1 MNKYQ
6 VYLTTNE
13 TIFIEADGFRMYF
26 DVGAV
31 RFYKGDCDNV
41 IAVFVLS
48 NICGFEK
55 VDEFDDEEDNNGQQ

>member
-6 VYLTTNE
+6 VYLTTGE
-13 TIFIEADGFRMYF
+13 IIYIEADDFTIMYCE
-26 DVGAV
+26 VGTV
-31 RFYKGDCDNV
+31 RFTKNNYNSS

-55 VDEFDDEEDNNGQQ
+55 VEKFDDEEDDE